1 MLSDSKNTEKEND
14 ISISEDNEKNN
25 KINQE
30 DEKSI
35 SSDSSDSNKNE
46 INANV
51 DFYSNSSSSSV
62 SSSINDNM
70 EFSKALVL
78 DSNSTKNT
86 DKKIQNRP
94 KRFMARPSRSFE
106 EEIIPEKN
114 LNKKANEYFNSSPQ
128 KQRVLHLKNFNIKK
142 KNEKNEEI
150 KKKLSPLS
158 SRKRR
163 YSLLYLG
170 EEKTKT
176 NRKAESVFSFRS
188 KNYQDNKP
196 VRKDNNGVR
205 ICKENKKFVKIKFAE
220 PLETVQEIECL
231 KSVYYVKVV
240 RVNDEENMVPGDKIK
255 CQCCT
260 IY

>member
-114 LNKKANEYFNSSPQ
+114 LNIN
-128 KQRVLHLKNFNIKK
+128 
-142 KNEKNEEI
+142 
-150 KKKLSPLS
+150 
-158 SRKRR
+158 
-163 YSLLYLG
+163 
-170 EEKTKT
+170 
-176 NRKAESVFSFRS
+176 
-188 KNYQDNKP
+188 
-196 VRKDNNGVR
+196 
-205 ICKENKKFVKIKFAE
+205 
-220 PLETVQEIECL
+220 
-231 KSVYYVKVV
+231 
-240 RVNDEENMVPGDKIK
+240 
-255 CQCCT
+255 
-260 IY
+260 